1 RHHLGYALGQ
11 LGRWEEAVVEYRLV
25 VEINPKSAVVRH
37 QLGYGLMR
45 LERWRE
51 AEVELRKAV
60 ELHPG
65 SALVWQQLGDILLEL
80 GEKDEAVEVYQKAVD
95 LGFDGVDGH
104 YLLAKREEDRQK
116 AEQTATDSLHKENEL
131 LLLQLTQAQEMLEE
145 YYLKY
150 QELSNINL

>member
-1 RHHLGYALGQ
+1 M
-11 LGRWEEAVVEYRLV
+11 
-25 VEINPKSAVVRH
+25 VRH

-45 LERWRE
+45 LGRWRE
-51 AEVELRKAV
+51 AAVELRKAV
-60 ELHPG
+60 EVNPE
-65 SALVWQQLGDILLEL
+65 SAVVWQQLGDVLLEL
-80 GEKDEAVEVYQKAVD
+80 GERNEAVEVYQKAID

-104 YLLAKREEDRQK
+104 YLLAKREEDRHK

-150 QELSNINL
+150 QELNN